1 MRRVLLSDAIHLARA
16 LAQQPP
22 SFRAAVLDRWLVQT
36 QAASK
41 YLRRFGRPHS
51 DWGDGSLTSRAL
63 KATARNPA
71 ALTPDGAEFYLVLA
85 QVANRL
91 AAIGQSR
98 LQVLS

>member
-1 MRRVLLSDAIHLARA
+1 
-16 LAQQPP
+16 
-22 SFRAAVLDRWLVQT
+22 
-36 QAASK
+36 
-41 YLRRFGRPHS
+41 
-51 DWGDGSLTSRAL
+51 LTSRAL